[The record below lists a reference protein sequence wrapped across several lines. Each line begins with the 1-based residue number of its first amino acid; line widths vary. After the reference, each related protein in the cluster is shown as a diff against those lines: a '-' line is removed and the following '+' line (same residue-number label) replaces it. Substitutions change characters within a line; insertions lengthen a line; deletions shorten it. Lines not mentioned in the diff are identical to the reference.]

1 MSINIPY
8 KIDVLVKMGK
18 LQSMIDWCEL
28 KCQGEWKFRA
38 ADTTFID
45 PGWSFE
51 FELEQDYLL
60 FVLIWK

>member
-1 MSINIPY
+1 
-8 KIDVLVKMGK
+8 MGK